1 MARKGV
7 IAMKYKNNKA
17 IIYANIVAN
26 EEAYLKLLN
35 TILVQI
41 FKQKNLT
48 KMSAS
53 DKANKIVEKIEFR
66 YKRT

>member
-1 MARKGV
+1 
-7 IAMKYKNNKA
+7 MKYKNNKA

-41 FKQKNLT
+41 FKRKNLT